1 MSAVPAPARPLLEV
15 TNLEA
20 YYGRTKA
27 LHGVTFAMAEGGIT
41 VILGANGAGKT
52 TTLRAIS
59 GLIRPRRGVVE
70 VDGVRVL
77 VDQASA
83 PIVAGSTLEF
93 NDALLGGGLK
103 MLNPQ
108 AKHECACGESFSI

>member
-1 MSAVPAPARPLLEV
+1 
-15 TNLEA
+15 
-20 YYGRTKA
+20 
-27 LHGVTFAMAEGGIT
+27 MANDTPTVIT
-41 VILGANGAGKT
+41 VTEKAARRIRTLSEKEGRPQPILRVRVVAGGC
-52 TTLRAIS
+52 S
-59 GLIRPRRGVVE
+59 GFSYELGFADAVATDDQVVE

-77 VDQASA
+77 IDTRSA